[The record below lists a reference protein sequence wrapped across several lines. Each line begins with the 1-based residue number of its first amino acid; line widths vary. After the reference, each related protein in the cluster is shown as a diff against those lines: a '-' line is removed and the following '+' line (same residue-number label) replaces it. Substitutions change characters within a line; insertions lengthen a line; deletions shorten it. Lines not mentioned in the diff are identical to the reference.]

1 MNHTDAIA
9 HAAAI
14 AEHARE
20 LEKLRVLA
28 DFNARRT
35 AARAET
41 LALIARAA
49 K

>member
-1 MNHTDAIA
+1 VTPTAGQI
-9 HAAAI
+9 
-14 AEHARE
+14 EHALE

-28 DFNARRT
+28 DFNARRK
-35 AARAET
+35 AAQGEM

>member
-1 MNHTDAIA
+1 MNHPDAIA

-14 AEHARE
+14 AEHALE

-28 DFNARRT
+28 DFNARRH
-35 AARAET
+35 AARAEM
-41 LALIARAA
+41 LALIAKAA